1 MKTALVIMAAGI
13 GSRFGGGIKQLA
25 AVGPNGEIIMDY
37 SIHDAIEA
45 GFDKIVF
52 IIRHDIEQAFK
63 EAIGDRIEATCK
75 ELGVEIAYAF
85 QALENVPAGYSV
97 PEGRTKPWGTG
108 QAVLACKGILQ
119 EPFAV
124 INADDYYGKEA
135 FVQLHDFLQGYDPA
149 QPGKLCMAG
158 FVLKNTLSD
167 NGAVTRGICQM
178 NEEQYLTGVLETSG
192 IEKTADGA
200 AAGGQAIDIDS
211 LVSMNMWGLTP
222 AFVDL
227 LESGFVE
234 FFEKAAPANPL
245 KAEYLLPIYIDELL
259 HAGKVS
265 VKVLPTHDKWFG
277 VTYAE
282 DKQIV
287 IDSFAKLVADG
298 VYRKDLFSDLKK
310 LSLIHI

>member
-1 MKTALVIMAAGI
+1 MKPTLFLLAAGM
-13 GSRFGGGIKQLA
+13 GSRYGGLKQLDGL
-25 AVGPNGEIIMDY
+25 GPNGETIMDY
-37 SIHDAIEA
+37 SIYDAIRA
-45 GFDKIVF
+45 GFGKLVFVIRKDFEQDFRDKILSKYESH
-52 IIRHDIEQAFK
+52 IP
-63 EAIGDRIEATCK
+63 C
-75 ELGVEIAYAF
+75 ELVF
-85 QALENVPAGYSV
+85 QALDNL
-97 PEGRTKPWGTG
+97 PEGFTCPAERTKPWGTNH
-108 QAVLACKGILQ
+108 AVMMAADAVH

-135 FVQLHDFLQGYDPA
+135 FVRLHDFLQGYTPDK
-149 QPGKLCMAG
+149 PGDLAMAG

-178 NEEQYLTGVLETSG
+178 NDAHYLTGVLETGG

-200 AAGGQAIDIDS
+200 AAGGKSIDIDS
-211 LVSMNMWGLTP
+211 LVSMNMWALTP
-222 AFVDL
+222 EFVDL

-259 HAGKVS
+259 HADKVS

-282 DKQIV
+282 DKQTV
-287 IDSFAKLVADG
+287 IDSFARLVADG
-298 VYRKDLFSDLKK
+298 VYKKDLFSDLKK
-310 LSLIHI
+310 

>member
-1 MKTALVIMAAGI
+1 MKKPILVVMAAGMGSRYGGLKQMDPVGRNGEVILDYSVFDARRAGFETVVFIIKHEIEEDFKAKI
-13 GSRFGGGIKQLA
+13 GSR
-25 AVGPNGEIIMDY
+25 
-37 SIHDAIEA
+37 IE
-45 GFDKIVF
+45 KHMEV
-52 IIRHDIEQAFK
+52 RY
-63 EAIGDRIEATCK
+63 
-75 ELGVEIAYAF
+75 AY
-85 QALENVPAGYSV
+85 QDLRDLPEGYQV
-97 PEGRTKPWGTG
+97 PEGRIKPWGTG
-108 QAVLACKGILQ
+108 QAITAGREVIDA
-119 EPFAV
+119 PFAV

-135 FVQLHDFLQGYDPA
+135 FVQLHSFLQGYTPA
-149 QPGKLCMAG
+149 EPGKLSMAG

-178 NEEQYLTGVLETSG
+178 NDQHYLTGVLETSG
-192 IEKTADGA
+192 IEKTAEGA
-200 AAGGQAIDIDS
+200 AAGGKTIDVES

-222 AFVDL
+222 EFVDL
-227 LESGFVE
+227 LDTGFVE

-259 HAGKVS
+259 HADKVS

-298 VYRKDLFSDLKK
+298 VYKKDLFSDLKK
-310 LSLIHI
+310 